1 MLVKICLNE
10 KEMTREE
17 RSAGAVLFSLDSAV
31 GKIEYL
37 LLNYAAGHWDFPKG
51 NIENG
56 EDEIQTARREIQ
68 EETGIYDVE
77 FFKGFRNKI
86 EYHYRRNQRLI
97 QKEVI
102 FFLARTSR
110 REVTLSHEHNA
121 YSWLAYEKAL
131 VLLTYKNAKNVL
143 IEARLFLEK
152 KNSS

>member
-10 KEMTREE
+10 KEMIREE

-121 YSWLAYEKAL
+121 YTWLAYEKAL
-131 VLLTYKNAKNVL
+131 ALLTYKNAKNVL
-143 IEARLFLEK
+143 VEAKLFLEK
-152 KNSS
+152 NSP

>member
-1 MLVKICLNE
+1 MLVKICLNG
-10 KEMTREE
+10 KEMIREE
-17 RSAGAVLFSLDSAV
+17 RSAGAVLFSLDSSV

-68 EETGIYDVE
+68 EETRIYDVE

-121 YSWLAYEKAL
+121 YTWLAYEKAL
-131 VLLTYKNAKNVL
+131 ALLTYKNAKNVL
-143 IEARLFLEK
+143 VEAKLFLEK
-152 KNSS
+152 NSP

>member
-1 MLVKICLNE
+1 MLVKICLYE

-121 YSWLAYEKAL
+121 YLWLAYEKAL
-131 VLLTYKNAKNVL
+131 ALLTYKNAKNVL
-143 IEARLFLEK
+143 IEAKLFLEK

>member
-10 KEMTREE
+10 KEMIREE
-17 RSAGAVLFSLDSAV
+17 HSAGAVLFSLDSPV

-86 EYHYRRNQRLI
+86 EYHYRRNQREI

-121 YSWLAYEKAL
+121 YTWLAYEKAL
-131 VLLTYKNAKNVL
+131 ALLTYNNAKNVL
-143 IEARLFLEK
+143 VEAKLFLEK